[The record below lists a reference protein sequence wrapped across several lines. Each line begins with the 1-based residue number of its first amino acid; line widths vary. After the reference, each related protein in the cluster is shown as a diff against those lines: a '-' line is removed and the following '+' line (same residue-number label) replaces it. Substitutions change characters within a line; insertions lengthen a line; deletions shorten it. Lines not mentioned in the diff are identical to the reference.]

1 MGSRENL
8 RRGKN
13 QDTRVKNGEKR
24 ELWMEWDG
32 KIWAGPR
39 GVYIRLGSALV
50 WQREMWVHL
59 EVIHHLYQG
68 KLQEV
73 DGPASRYVSILPVS
87 FLLPLPL
94 PFIFIWKHEQM
105 WGKQQ
110 ISAVWLLARSF
121 QLITDEHRGS
131 VVPNYQGGGHCRAPL
146 LSLSW
151 NSWCSHPAVQS
162 LSLFFFFSKMLNLK
176 SMVNLHPVCL
186 LKEKKN
192 TLSETMALSLK
203 ITRELQRCSTN
214 CLISASKFGEETARL
229 KASCFTG
236 WIAAI
241 PI

>member
-1 MGSRENL
+1 MESRENS

-13 QDTRVKNGEKR
+13 QDMRVKNGEKR
-24 ELWMEWDG
+24 EPWMEWDG
-32 KIWAGPR
+32 EIWAGPR

-110 ISAVWLLARSF
+110 ISAVWLLACSF
-121 QLITDEHRGS
+121 QLLTDEHRGP
-131 VVPNYQGGGHCRAPL
+131 VVPNYQGGGSCRAPVL
-146 LSLSW
+146 SPRGLKFLMFTSSCFSLSLS
-151 NSWCSHPAVQS
+151 
-162 LSLFFFFSKMLNLK
+162 FFFFSKMLNLK

-192 TLSETMALSLK
+192 LVWNTGFILYK
-203 ITRELQRCSTN
+203 LQESCRAVV
-214 CLISASKFGEETARL
+214 LIASSMPLNLERKQQG
-229 KASCFTG
+229 
-236 WIAAI
+236 
-241 PI
+241 

>member
-1 MGSRENL
+1 M
-8 RRGKN
+8 
-13 QDTRVKNGEKR
+13 KNGEKR

-73 DGPASRYVSILPVS
+73 DGLASRYVSILPVS

-131 VVPNYQGGGHCRAPL
+131 VDILIIREEMTAEPHFSHL
-146 LSLSW
+146 ESW
-151 NSWCSHPAVQS
+151 NSWCSHPAVQP

-186 LKEKKN
+186 LKEKKK
-192 TLSETMALSLK
+192 TLSETMASSLK
-203 ITRELQRCSTN
+203 IYKRTAALQY
-214 CLISASKFGEETARL
+214 
-229 KASCFTG
+229 
-236 WIAAI
+236 
-241 PI
+241 